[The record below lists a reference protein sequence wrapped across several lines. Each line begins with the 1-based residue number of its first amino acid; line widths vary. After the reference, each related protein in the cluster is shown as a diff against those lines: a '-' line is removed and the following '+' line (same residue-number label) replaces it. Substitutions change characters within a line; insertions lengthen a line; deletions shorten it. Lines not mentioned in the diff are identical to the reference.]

1 MVVIMQDITY
11 TWKITNLVRH
21 AATDMIF
28 SIEWELVAVLGLNL
42 VSANGSINLEPSE
55 NPIPF
60 IDLSPELITD
70 WLMDALGPENQK
82 EIEDGLAEAL
92 NAQANPTV
100 LSGMPW

>member
-1 MVVIMQDITY
+1 MQEPIF
-11 TWKITNLVRH
+11 TWNVTNLVRY
-21 AATDMIF
+21 AATEMIF
-28 SIEWELVAVLGLNL
+28 SLEWELIAVLGYHL
-42 VSANGSINLEPSE
+42 VSAYGSIDLEPSE

-82 EIEDGLAEAL
+82 EIESGLAEAL